1 MEGRPRAQVPCM
13 AGAAHA
19 RMMRFPG
26 KLALQQRV
34 FPLYRAPFFD
44 LLASACEEGMSLF
57 TGLPRPIEGIA
68 VADKLQVASYR
79 LGSNIHLLNGNFY
92 LCYQRGLMKWL
103 TEQNPD
109 ALIVE
114 ANPRYLSTP
123 SAVSWMRARKKPVI
137 GWGLGSPPLG
147 PPHFLGK
154 WGGSEG
160 GVAGLRQTKRLS
172 FLRQFDALIAYSQR
186 GADEYAQLGF
196 PHDKI
201 FVAHNSVSPAPSS
214 PLPSRPSSFDPSTLP
229 SVAGQAIRP
238 SILFVGRLQARK
250 RVDLLLRA
258 CSQLESKPR
267 LIIVGDGPERASLE
281 SLAREIYPSAEFI
294 GARHG
299 AELKAYFMEADLF
312 VLPGTGGLAV
322 QEAMSYGLPVIV
334 AQGDGTQDD
343 LVRKEN
349 GWQIPPDDFD
359 SLVLTIKDALSDVA
373 RLRKMG
379 AESYRIVAEEINIEN
394 MVEVFVK
401 ALNTLTRK

>member
-1 MEGRPRAQVPCM
+1 MI
-13 AGAAHA
+13 
-19 RMMRFPG
+19 RFHG

-34 FPLYRAPFFD
+34 LPLYRAPFFD
-44 LLASACEEGMSLF
+44 LLASACKRGMSVF
-57 TGLPRPIEGIA
+57 TGLPLPVEGIA
-68 VADKLQVASYR
+68 IADKLQVAGHT
-79 LGSNIHLLNGNFY
+79 LGSNIRLFGGNFY
-92 LCYQRGLMKWL
+92 LCYQRGLINWL
-103 TEQNPD
+103 RDQNPD

-114 ANPRYLSTP
+114 ANPRYLSTA
-123 SAVSWMRARKKPVI
+123 SAVKWMHGRNKPVL
-137 GWGLGSPPLG
+137 GWGLGSPPLS

-154 WGGSEG
+154 WGGSK
-160 GVAGLRQTKRLS
+160 GVAGLRQTSRLS
-172 FLRQFDALIAYSQR
+172 FLRQFDALIAYSER
-186 GADEYAQLGF
+186 GADEYAHLGF
-196 PHDKI
+196 PREKI

-214 PLPSRPSSFDPSTLP
+214 PLPSRYLTFD
-229 SVAGQAIRP
+229 IRP
-238 SILFVGRLQARK
+238 VILFVGRLQARK

-267 LIIVGDGPERASLE
+267 LIVVGDGPEGASLE
-281 SLAREIYPSAEFI
+281 SLARQIYPSAEFI

-299 AELKAYFMEADLF
+299 AELKPYFTEADLF

-394 MVEVFVK
+394 MVEIFVK
-401 ALNTLTRK
+401 ALNMLTRK